1 MKLNQWI
8 KARTRQELVMI
19 ASIIILI
26 FMIIYRIEFISTV
39 LVDSVKEKFTV
50 ETPADSTLINN
61 SDSSSN

>member
-8 KARTRQELVMI
+8 KTRSRQELVMI
-19 ASIIILI
+19 ASIILLI
-26 FMIIYRIEFISTV
+26 IMVIYRIEFISTV

-50 ETPADSTLINN
+50 ESPADSILIKN

>member
-8 KARTRQELVMI
+8 KARSRQELVMI
-19 ASIIILI
+19 ASIILLI
-26 FMIIYRIEFISTV
+26 IMVIYRIEFISTV

-50 ETPADSTLINN
+50 ESHADSILIKN